1 MKVSRSPRGRDP
13 YNFHLKKFQMLADD
27 GGQLILL
34 TGSSI
39 DMVSFNDQV
48 IINTIAFPSQTAW
61 INLTTNGLQLAV
73 DDSDDPSM
81 TQSKLTTAFLQILG
95 DNNPTQVNFNAGT
108 SRPPFSHVV
117 YKRSFF
123 VPII

>member
-1 MKVSRSPRGRDP
+1 
-13 YNFHLKKFQMLADD
+13 MLAED

-39 DMVSFNDQV
+39 DTSVSFNDQV
-48 IINTIAFPSQTAW
+48 IINTIAFPSRTAW

-81 TQSKLTTAFLQILG
+81 TQSRLTTAFLQILG
-95 DNNPTQVNFNAGT
+95 DNNPTQVNFNAGY
-108 SRPPFSHVV
+108 F
-117 YKRSFF
+117 
-123 VPII
+123 